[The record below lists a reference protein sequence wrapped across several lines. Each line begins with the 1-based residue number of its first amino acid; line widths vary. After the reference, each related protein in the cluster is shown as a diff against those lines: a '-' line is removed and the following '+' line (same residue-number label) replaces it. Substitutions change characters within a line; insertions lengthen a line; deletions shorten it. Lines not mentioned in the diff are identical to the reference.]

1 MKIKWIISS
10 LLILSFLTTGV
21 SGVTNDYYPGLI
33 PEPGDNVILTWNI
46 VEAPETPF
54 SLFFSGQGAWIAEI
68 GSKMNFS
75 INEVDGFLEGELQLG
90 NISIVSNDTDIA
102 KDLVLGVGVFGE
114 RAWLPGFVVEI
125 GQDNFD
131 SLNETAYASA
141 SRVAGN
147 YMNGTMTSSY
157 EQMTVSGVIY
167 ESIQFEY
174 AQDDSGFG
182 EPQRTQLAYD
192 MNTGILIWANT
203 SFRFDVPY
211 HLEFEL
217 QSYSIPVDG
226 IPTTIAFLV
235 AGSIIVVLVGVYI
248 VKKR

>member
-1 MKIKWIISS
+1 MKIKWIISF
-10 LLILSFLTTGV
+10 LIILCFLTTSV
-21 SGVTNDYYPGLI
+21 SGVPNDYSPVLVPG
-33 PEPGDNVILTWNI
+33 PGDHTIVTWNVIAT
-46 VEAPETPF
+46 PETPF
-54 SLFFSGQGAWIAEI
+54 SLFFSGQGAWIAES

-75 INEVDGFLEGELQLG
+75 INEVNDYVEGELQLG

-157 EQMTVSGVIY
+157 GQRTVSGVIY
-167 ESIQFEY
+167 ESIFFEY
-174 AQDDSGFG
+174 VQDDTGFG

-217 QSYSIPVDG
+217 QSYIYPING

-235 AGSIIVVLVGVYI
+235 AGIIIVVLASIYFA
-248 VKKR
+248 KKR